1 MSHEATNWAIKQRG
15 LAPPAKIVLWHLC
28 DRYHPDNGCF
38 PSQDRLAE
46 DCEISRASLNT
57 HLKALEEA
65 GLIRREQ
72 RRDKRTRQQKSTF
85 YRFAFEA
92 DFKLE
97 NPPNPSPDIGHGNG
111 AEPVSKSDAEPCP
124 NPGESRVQNLD
135 TNPVRGTSKRT
146 SNEREGARDD
156 QEEENQ
162 TMSVDAWKRRFRKA
176 HKDWPTFVSDS
187 ADTAEAEWFNLSE
200 EDRQKAGNLMP
211 VYIAEVR
218 KSGRTKFCAFA
229 VYLREK
235 RWERLPATAV
245 QSCRSTGLAARFG
258 KMWGAVRMVDLMRE
272 PYGHFPPM
280 TIMQQKLIEQGGP
293 IADRERLER
302 KSRYG
307 WPKVNTMHERAI
319 RKHAGVSGDPSLA
332 GIAEL
337 FGKVAK
343 GSPAWDAWKSLHVQ
357 HGWPWFGVDRDC
369 PDWVWLPEPPRDP
382 ESYFSPQEAVSA
394 AMARFEMEHASI
406 TERQAAE

>member
-92 DFKLE
+92 DFKPE

-111 AEPVSKSDAEPCP
+111 AEPVSKSEAEPCP

-162 TMSVDAWKRRFRKA
+162 TVSVDAWKRRFRKA

-200 EDRQKAGNLMP
+200 DDRQKAGDLMP

-245 QSCRSTGLAARFG
+245 QSSRSTGLAAPFG
-258 KMWGAVRMVDLMRE
+258 KMWGAVRLADLMRE
-272 PYGHFPPM
+272 PYGHFPRLTVM
-280 TIMQQKLIEQGGP
+280 LQRLIEQGGSV
-293 IADRERLER
+293 AERELKQR

-307 WPKVNTMHERAI
+307 WPKVNTMHEWAI
-319 RKHAGVSGDPSLA
+319 RKHAGVSADPSLA
-332 GIAEL
+332 DIAEL

-343 GSPAWDAWKSLHVQ
+343 GSPAWEAWKALHEQ
-357 HGWPWFGVDRDC
+357 HGWPWFGGDRDC
-369 PDWVWLPEPPRDP
+369 PDWVWLPAPPGDP
-382 ESYFSPQEAVSA
+382 ESYSSPQEAVSA
-394 AMARFEMEHASI
+394 AMARFETEHASI

>member
-92 DFKLE
+92 DFKPE

-124 NPGESRVQNLD
+124 NPDESRVQNLD

-156 QEEENQ
+156 REEESQ
-162 TMSVDAWKRRFRKA
+162 TVSADAWKRRFRKA

-200 EDRQKAGNLMP
+200 ADRQKAGDLMP

-218 KSGRTKFCAFA
+218 RSGRTRFAAFA

-235 RWERLPATAV
+235 RWERLDDSAV
-245 QSCRSTGLAARFG
+245 QANSPTGLAAPFG
-258 KMWGAVRMVDLMRE
+258 KMWGAARFAKLLEAPE
-272 PYGHFPPM
+272 PCRTPPSHF
-280 TIMQQKLIEQGGP
+280 QQQVLEQGGEP
-293 IADRERLER
+293 ARQIHLER
-302 KSRYG
+302 RAKYG
-307 WPKVNTMHERAI
+307 WPRVNGMQERAI
-319 RKHAGVSGDPSLA
+319 RKRQGVPVADRLA
-332 GIAEL
+332 PLGEL
-337 FGKVAK
+337 FGKVRN
-343 GSPAWDAWKSLHVQ
+343 GSDMWNAWKVLHT
-357 HGWPWFGVDRDC
+357 HRGWPWLGVDRDC
-369 PDWVWLPEPPRDP
+369 PPYVWLPDPPGDP
-382 ESYFSPQEAVSA
+382 ESYSSPQEAVSA
-394 AMARFEMEHASI
+394 AMARFETEHASI